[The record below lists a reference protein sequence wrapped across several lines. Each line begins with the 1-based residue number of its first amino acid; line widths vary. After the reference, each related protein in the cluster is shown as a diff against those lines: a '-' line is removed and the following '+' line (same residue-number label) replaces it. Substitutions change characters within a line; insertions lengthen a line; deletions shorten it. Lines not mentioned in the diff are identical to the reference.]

1 MKNRYFPYPML
12 ALTLA
17 VLFLAACNQHQ
28 EQVTP
33 SVSPS
38 AVQRTPTAVSGGAP
52 TIEPT
57 LATLQLA
64 VYPPETRTGIAALDR
79 IIDTVL
85 AHDFEM
91 LVELTRPAVIGCTH
105 ADGLGGPPKCGP
117 GETEGTPLEVVPF
130 LGPEGHHQRWT
141 DYLQWSGPDVRGLLA
156 AYRVSPE
163 AYSEEAY
170 PAGEYALVFLA
181 ADGATDITLQVDQGQ
196 VVRYDYGYGGT
207 LQSDLERQA
216 AEMILPLTIR
226 PIPTGVPW
234 NQFTDP
240 QGRFA
245 FRYPPTM
252 SITPDAAG
260 DKWRIG
266 DQIEV
271 AVLPVASSWIT
282 CFDQALGDCPFV
294 EIDTPVTIQGQEA
307 RRVKGY
313 IGSVGG
319 RIPQEFLV
327 YIFKLD
333 DEAEALT
340 LTLYALP
347 FDTTQEAPTKIWPL
361 GGAELELFERTVE
374 TVTINQ

>member
-1 MKNRYFPYPML
+1 MKIKNSTNPIFL
-12 ALTLA
+12 LTIAAL
-17 VLFLAACNQHQ
+17 VLVACSQQ
-28 EQVTP
+28 QGTP
-33 SVSPS
+33 S
-38 AVQRTPTAVSGGAP
+38 AAPTAVQATPSLVSGVVP

-64 VYPPETRTGIAALDR
+64 VYPPEARTGIAVLDR
-79 IIDTVL
+79 IIDSVL
-85 AHDFEM
+85 AHDFDT
-91 LVELTRPAVIGCTH
+91 LHELTLPAVIGCTH
-105 ADGLGGPPKCGP
+105 ADGLGGPPKCEP
-117 GETEGTPLEVVPF
+117 GETEGTRVEVVPF
-130 LGPEGHHQRWT
+130 LGAEGHHPRWAE
-141 DYLQWSGPDVRGLLA
+141 YLQWSGPDVRGLLA

-181 ADGATDITLQVDQGQ
+181 ADGAADITLQVDQGQ

-240 QGRFA
+240 QGRFT

-252 SITPDAAG
+252 SITPDAAA

-294 EIDTPVTIQGQEA
+294 ESDTPVTIQGQEA

-327 YIFKLD
+327 YIFELD

-347 FDTTQEAPTKIWPL
+347 FDATIEDPTTIWPL
-361 GGAELELFERTVE
+361 EGPELELFERTVE
-374 TVTINQ
+374 TVLITD

>member
-1 MKNRYFPYPML
+1 MKIKNSRNPIFL
-12 ALTLA
+12 LTFAALLL
-17 VLFLAACNQHQ
+17 VACAR
-28 EQVTP
+28 QVTP
-33 SVSPS
+33 S
-38 AVQRTPTAVSGGAP
+38 AAPTAGQATPSLVSGGVP

-64 VYPPETRTGIAALDR
+64 VYPPEARTGITALDV
-79 IIDTVL
+79 IIDAVL
-85 AHDFEM
+85 AHDFET
-91 LVELTRPAVIGCTH
+91 LHELTLPAVIECTH

-117 GETEGTPLEVVPF
+117 AETEGTPVEVVPF
-130 LGPEGHHQRWT
+130 LGAEGHHQRWA

-156 AYRVSPE
+156 AYRVSPDV
-163 AYSEEAY
+163 YSEAAY
-170 PAGEYALVFLA
+170 PAGEYALVFLD
-181 ADGATDITLQVDQGQ
+181 ADGATDITLQIDQGQ
-196 VVRYDYGYGGT
+196 VLRYDYGYSGT

-226 PIPTGVPW
+226 PIPTAMSW

-240 QGRFA
+240 QGRFT
-245 FRYPPTM
+245 FLYPPAM
-252 SITPDAAG
+252 SITPVVAG

-266 DQIEV
+266 EQIEV

-294 EIDTPVTIQGQEA
+294 ESDTPVTIQGHEA

-327 YIFKLD
+327 YIFELD

-347 FDTTQEAPTKIWPL
+347 FDTTIEEPTTIWPL
-361 GGAELELFERTVE
+361 EGPELELFERTVE
-374 TVTINQ
+374 TVLITD